1 MNRTLIKNATII
13 NEGRTF
19 TGSVLIEMIRLPQY
33 MMGQFQAESGD
44 ATVIDATGKILASG
58 CYRRSGAFP

>member
-19 TGSVLIEMIRLPQY
+19 TGSVLIEDDKIAAVY
-33 MMGQFQAESGD
+33 GQFRLSP
-44 ATVIDATGKILASG
+44 VM
-58 CYRRSGAFP
+58 RP